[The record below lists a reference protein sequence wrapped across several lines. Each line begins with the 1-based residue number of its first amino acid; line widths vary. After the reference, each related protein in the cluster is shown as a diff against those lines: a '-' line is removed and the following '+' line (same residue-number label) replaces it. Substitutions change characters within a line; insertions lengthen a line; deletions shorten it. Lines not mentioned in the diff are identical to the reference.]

1 MTTTMNTT
9 APKTNLAAKSA
20 LAKLM
25 AAENITVEVNPSVPT
40 ASFDLEQRRLTLPLW
55 DIDGDAYDMLV
66 GHEVSHALYSPQT
79 GKELQDGCAKIDSKR
94 PMLAKNYL
102 NIVEDARIERLIKLD
117 YPGLRKSFAA
127 GYREFMRRD
136 LFSIANRKVEDLPL
150 IDRINL
156 QYKIGWL
163 IEVPFTKEEL
173 ALVQRVATTRTWDE
187 VVDLSKEIYEL
198 AKQQKKDEKEE
209 EKEEEKGQ
217 QGEEGEKG
225 EGEPQE
231 GSEGEGEPQE
241 GSEGEEEGEEEGK
254 KKKKKKGKK
263 TDEDSDEDSDEEGDE
278 KGQGKKS
285 DSDEDSDEEAD
296 GNEGGDSDEDSDEEA
311 DEEADGKGTPEDGE
325 DDDDGT
331 NAEADEG
338 DGEEDGKNG
347 KDGANSG
354 GDSDEDDAPADS
366 TTDKTLQEG
375 LDKLVKKTDA
385 KIVYADLPTL
395 PENFVIPFAR
405 VEKAYDEAV
414 SKITS
419 GGGGQAVT
427 ERVYA
432 AWKNKNAADV
442 LALATEFERR
452 KAADAHKRTVTG
464 DTGALDPARLFEYK
478 TNDDIFLRSST
489 VMDGKN
495 HGLVLMLDMSG
506 SMTMQ
511 MLDTVIQLV
520 NLTAFARRVSI
531 PFKVYGFIDHVPA
544 MADGQPATW
553 GMKNKDH
560 WKALQTNGSGTTKT
574 RLLTLL
580 ESGTTQLRYQKAA
593 AALLT
598 WAASMRQTYNNK
610 AVDDYSKALN
620 ALSNYDVHYGIFGKF
635 DEQGF
640 HLNGTPTNEALMA
653 LLTLAPNFKKKHNL
667 QVVNTIILT
676 DGQAGDY
683 PLTAHGHAG
692 NYGNRGATITIV
704 RDPQTRREYKTW
716 NTTKSSGQDYYSD
729 LGAEE
734 QQGLLVKMLKDRTGS
749 KVININL
756 VVGVKGANSQ
766 LMSATGMDPYSTPKV
781 GEKNLGQEAFWVA
794 KKQFTKD
801 GWVALKNTQ
810 GFDEVIFLNT
820 ANATENEFDFDSV
833 TVDATTKQGDR
844 DLHKAFVKS
853 LVSRKGNRPLMAR
866 IAELVSKNL

>member
-1 MTTTMNTT
+1 MTTTMNTPAT
-9 APKTNLAAKSA
+9 KTNLAAKSA

-25 AAENITVEVNPSVPT
+25 AAENIAVEINPSAPT
-40 ASFDLEQRRLTLPLW
+40 ASFDLEQRRLTLPVW
-55 DIDGDAYDMLV
+55 DVEGDAYDMLV

-79 GKELQDGCAKIDSKR
+79 GKELQDACAKIDSKR
-94 PMLAKNYL
+94 PMLAKDYL
-102 NIVEDARIERLIKLD
+102 NVVEDARIERLIKMD

-127 GYREFMRRD
+127 GYREFMARD
-136 LFSIANRKVEDLPL
+136 LFGLAKHPVEDLPL

-163 IEVPFTKEEL
+163 IEVPFTEEEL
-173 ALVQRVATTRTWDE
+173 ALVQRVATTRTWDD

-198 AKQQKKDEKEE
+198 AKQQKKDKKEE
-209 EKEEEKGQ
+209 EKEEEKGE
-217 QGEEGEKG
+217 QGEQGEQG
-225 EGEPQE
+225 EGEQ
-231 GSEGEGEPQE
+231 GEGEGEPQE
-241 GSEGEEEGEEEGK
+241 GSEGEEEEG

-263 TDEDSDEDSDEEGDE
+263 TDEDSDEDSDGNEDG
-278 KGQGKKS
+278 

-311 DEEADGKGTPEDGE
+311 DGKGTPEDGE
-325 DDDDGT
+325 DDDDGST
-331 NAEADEG
+331 AETDEG
-338 DGEEDGKNG
+338 EDGEAKGNKEGQ
-347 KDGANSG
+347 ATSG
-354 GDSDEDDAPADS
+354 TDTDDDAPDGS
-366 TTDKTLQEG
+366 MTDKALQEG
-375 LDKLVKKTDA
+375 LDKLIKKTDS

-405 VEKAYDEAV
+405 VEKAYGDAV
-414 SKITS
+414 SENS
-419 GGGGQAVT
+419 NGQAIT
-427 ERVYA
+427 ERIYA
-432 AWKNKNAADV
+432 TWKNKNAADV

-511 MLDTVIQLV
+511 MLDTVVQLV
-520 NLTAFARRVSI
+520 NLTAFARRVSL

-544 MADGQPATW
+544 MADGATAAW
-553 GMKNKDH
+553 GLKNADH
-560 WKALQTNGSGTTKT
+560 WKGLQNGGMSNTKT

-598 WAASMRQTYNNK
+598 WAASMRQTYNRK
-610 AVDDYSKALN
+610 AVDEYSKALGASHSIYYN
-620 ALSNYDVHYGIFGKF
+620 FT
-635 DEQGF
+635 EQGF

-653 LLTLAPNFKKKHNL
+653 LLTLVPAFKKKHNL

-676 DGQAGDY
+676 DGEAGDV
-683 PLTAHGHAG
+683 PLTNGRNG
-692 NYGNRGATITIV
+692 YGTRNPQVTIV

-716 NTTKSSGQDYYSD
+716 LVNKFGGDEYYYD
-729 LGAEE
+729 LGAT
-734 QQGLLVKMLKDRTGS
+734 QQQELLVKMLKDRTGS

-756 VVGVKGANSQ
+756 VVGAKNANHLLQSE
-766 LMSATGMDPYSTPKV
+766 LV
-781 GEKNLGQEAFWVA
+781 GEAVLGAKSPSTEVFEAA
-794 KKQFTKD
+794 KKQFAKE
-801 GWVALKNTQ
+801 GWVAVKNAQ

-820 ANATENEFDFDSV
+820 ANATENNFNFDNV
-833 TVDATTKQGDR
+833 TVDATTKQGER
-844 DLHKAFVKS
+844 NLHKAFVKS